1 MPTEVTLWLTPE
13 EAASGVTRAV
23 ALPRGTVNVR
33 IPPVQDGSSIRV
45 STDKGE
51 TFLRIRLHGTP
62 PRSPG
67 AGRASFLGRPAA
79 KPLFFLGVLGVVAA
93 VVLLT
98 QHDDSTPSTAGRPG
112 AATPAPSPTGSAAAP
127 AGPGSRTPG
136 SLNPLDGDDSSGPAR
151 NYPTIAPPTPYTTGT
166 CLNGTLPDSTTPVKV
181 KNVDVVA
188 CSASD
193 AHYRVIQAY
202 HGTTE
207 LARCRDDSETQYSF
221 SSRTTLGGRTISSV
235 VYCLVGI
242 GSYAR

>member
-33 IPPVQDGSSIRV
+33 IPPVQDGSLIRV

-51 TFLRIRLHGTP
+51 TILRIRLHGTP
-62 PRSPG
+62 ARAPG
-67 AGRASFLGRPAA
+67 AGRPSFLGGPAA
-79 KPLFFLGVLGVVAA
+79 KPLLVLGVLAVLAA

-98 QHDDSTPSTAGRPG
+98 QRDDSTPSTAGRPG
-112 AATPAPSPTGSAAAP
+112 AATTAPSPAGSATATP
-127 AGPGSRTPG
+127 GPVGRTPG
-136 SLNPLDGDDSSGPAR
+136 SLDPPYGDGRSGPAST
-151 NYPTIAPPTPYTTGT
+151 YPTAAPPAPYTTGT

-188 CSASD
+188 CSSSD

-207 LARCRDDSETQYSF
+207 LSRCRDDSETQYSF